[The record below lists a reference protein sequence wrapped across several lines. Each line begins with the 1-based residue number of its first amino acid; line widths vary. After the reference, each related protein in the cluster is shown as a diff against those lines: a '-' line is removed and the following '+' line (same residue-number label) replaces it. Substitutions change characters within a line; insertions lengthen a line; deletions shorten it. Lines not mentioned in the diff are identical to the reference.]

1 MMSNFRLLAGLTSF
15 ISNRCFSHFC
25 ANGPEGIFASSFI
38 RENLQIPKSNPD
50 KRHRDLGGIQ
60 RSSKFQGPKA
70 EVWRFGAWCF
80 SGCWMLEV
88 GMSSDIVASISEE
101 KDRDRNR
108 CRT

>member
-15 ISNRCFSHFC
+15 RSNRCLSHFC

-38 RENLQIPKSNPD
+38 RENLQIPTSN
-50 KRHRDLGGIQ
+50 IQ

-80 SGCWMLEV
+80 SGCRRGPDVVYRSRMFDV
-88 GMSSDIVASISEE
+88 GISLQFVLPVL
-101 KDRDRNR
+101 KDKNR
-108 CRT
+108 H